1 MAKTKTTYV
10 CFECGEDHPKWQGQC
25 KSCKAWDTLK
35 EFHAGGSKN
44 DQRNSRLKGYAGVT
58 SSNRVKLKDVHVAEE
73 PRIQTGIEEF
83 DRVLGGG
90 LVEGSA
96 VIISGNPGA
105 GKSTLLLQALD
116 KLVKDVPVLYASGE
130 ESLQQIAM
138 RSNRMKLPNAGEI
151 DMLAET
157 NVNSILDQ
165 AKEVSCKV
173 LVIDSIQA
181 VYTPD
186 CESMPGSVSQVRESA
201 GVLTQ
206 FAKQTGCAVL
216 IVGHVNK
223 DSSIAGPKTLEHMV
237 DAVLSLE
244 GTSDSRYRMLRST
257 KNRFGAVNELGCFA
271 MVEDGLRE
279 VKNPSAIFLSRPEI
293 PVSGSVVAVLW
304 EGTRPLLVEIQVL
317 TDENGGGNARRLTV
331 GMDANRTSMLLA
343 VLSRHVGVIA
353 GSTDVY
359 INVVGGLKVTETST
373 DLATVC
379 AFMSSF
385 RDRPL
390 PQDLIVIGELGLSG
404 ELRPVPQGPERLRE
418 AAKHGFKTAIV
429 PKSNATKS
437 IPGMKVFGVN
447 TVQEAVD
454 KLEELE

>member
-1 MAKTKTTYV
+1 MAKAKASYV
-10 CFECGEDHPKWQGQC
+10 CSECGEDHPKWQGQC
-25 KSCKAWDTLK
+25 KSCKSWDTLMV
-35 EFHAGGSKN
+35 FHIGDTKN
-44 DQRNSRLKGYAGVT
+44 DQRSSRLKGYAGVT
-58 SSNRVKLKDVHVAEE
+58 SATRVKLKEVDVSEE
-73 PRIQTGIEEF
+73 PRIRTGIDEF

-116 KLVKDVPVLYASGE
+116 KLVKNVTVLYASGE

-138 RSNRMKLPNAGEI
+138 RSSRLKLPNAGEI
-151 DMLAET
+151 EMLTET
-157 NVNSILDQ
+157 NVNNILDQ
-165 AKEVSCKV
+165 AKECCCKV

-186 CESMPGSVSQVRESA
+186 CDSMPGSVTQVRESA
-201 GVLTQ
+201 GMLTQ
-206 FAKQTGCAVL
+206 FAKQTGCAVM

-257 KNRFGAVNELGCFA
+257 KNRFGAVSELGCFA

-317 TDENGGGNARRLTV
+317 TDDGGGGNSRRLTV

-343 VLSRHVGVIA
+343 ILSRHVGVVTA
-353 GSTDVY
+353 GTDVY

-373 DLATVC
+373 DLATIC

-404 ELRPVPQGPERLRE
+404 ELRPVPHGPERLKE

-429 PKSNATKS
+429 PKSNATKD
-437 IPGMKVFGVN
+437 IPGMKVYGVN

-454 KLEELE
+454 KLEELG